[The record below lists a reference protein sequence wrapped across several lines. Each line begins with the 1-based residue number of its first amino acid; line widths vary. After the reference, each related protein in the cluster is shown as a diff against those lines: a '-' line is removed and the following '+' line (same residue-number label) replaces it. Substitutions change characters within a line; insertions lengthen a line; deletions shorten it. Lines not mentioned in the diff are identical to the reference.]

1 MDELLTSNCDVT
13 MDWTHP
19 NGMSHWRNHMQ
30 QGYIPKQQKK
40 KQESKLCE
48 MLGII
53 IITII
58 SWSGLGKK

>member
-1 MDELLTSNCDVT
+1 

-48 MLGII
+48 MPGII